1 MNHVIA
7 RVRERGNNKYRK
19 LLSGTTLYNKPN
31 IEEIVDYSP
40 SVVLEEGQWFVISD
54 FTSHNYYNGLIVEDW
69 DSTRFSSDKI
79 DINRIEYIC
88 SYQDEDEFYFQR
100 VYKSCIIKNRVFLTL
115 GDSVSVEEPNT
126 KIVINMVPDAM
137 YIKSKNQLFF
147 RKLETI
153 TNMFN
158 GIEELYKEAT
168 SNEVESFLN
177 QSFIQTGD
185 GFTFENVGKLNRHR
199 MALASKTLNTLNEKN
214 KKELFEYASQY
225 YPELNYQKGVFRL
238 ESDND
243 LKKLLYGI
251 EQRLYTTPIT
261 KEKRVATSIIK
272 ID

>member
-1 MNHVIA
+1 
-7 RVRERGNNKYRK
+7 
-19 LLSGTTLYNKPN
+19 
-31 IEEIVDYSP
+31 
-40 SVVLEEGQWFVISD
+40 
-54 FTSHNYYNGLIVEDW
+54 
-69 DSTRFSSDKI
+69 
-79 DINRIEYIC
+79 
-88 SYQDEDEFYFQR
+88 
-100 VYKSCIIKNRVFLTL
+100 
-115 GDSVSVEEPNT
+115 
-126 KIVINMVPDAM
+126 
-137 YIKSKNQLFF
+137 
-147 RKLETI
+147 
-153 TNMFN
+153 MFN

-251 EQRLYTTPIT
+251 EQRFYTTPIT